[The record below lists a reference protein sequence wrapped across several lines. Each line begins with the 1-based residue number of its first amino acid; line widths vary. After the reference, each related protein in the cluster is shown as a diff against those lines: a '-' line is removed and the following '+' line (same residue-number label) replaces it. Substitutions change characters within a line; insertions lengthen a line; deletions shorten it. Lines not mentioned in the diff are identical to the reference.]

1 MLIVSRRKLDTFNE
15 PLCLTID
22 SNSIKQVSFR
32 RFLGVYT
39 DKNLPWNIPISK
51 YLKKV
56 ASGIGISRRSTSFV
70 SFKTIL
76 CIYHALVQ
84 PHSSSY
90 GGIAINL
97 SQLHYK
103 NYRIA
108 LRVFWPLLPTMPDLG
123 LGKTWSLTKILQET
137 TDHKLLNAIAPDY
150 LKLMFIDR
158 SEISNYSLR
167 DS

>member
-1 MLIVSRRKLDTFNE
+1 MGTFKR

-22 SNSIKQVSFR
+22 INSINQVSFA

-39 DKNLPWNIPISK
+39 DKNLPWNILISK

-56 ASGIGISRRSTSFV
+56 ASGIGISGRSRSFV
-70 SFKTIL
+70 PFETLL

-97 SQLHYK
+97 SQLNYK

-108 LRVFWPLLPTMPDLG
+108 LRVFWPLLPKMPTLMIFLWDLRVEKK
-123 LGKTWSLTKILQET
+123 LDLWRKFWKKT
-137 TDHKLLNAIAPDY
+137 TDHKLLNGIALDY
-150 LKLMFIDR
+150 LKLMLIHR
-158 SEISNYSLR
+158 NT
-167 DS
+167 

>member
-76 CIYHALVQ
+76 CIYHALFSSTSFKFLWGNCNKSLVTKLQ
-84 PHSSSY
+84 KLQNRTARILTSSSY
-90 GGIAINL
+90 DANVDDLFVRLGTGKSLIFDEN
-97 SQLHYK
+97 STR
-103 NYRIA
+103 NYG
-108 LRVFWPLLPTMPDLG
+108 P
-123 LGKTWSLTKILQET
+123 
-137 TDHKLLNAIAPDY
+137 
-150 LKLMFIDR
+150 
-158 SEISNYSLR
+158 
-167 DS
+167 